1 MALTQAELDRILN
14 SQGVAQRAF
23 AANQPTVTNTPRSM
37 VSGTWAD
44 ILKPIVS
51 NPVGEFI
58 GAVDM
63 QRALDSA
70 SYGKPLTTGGS
81 VQTGGFRPEYL
92 AAALGLTPTSKGKA
106 IVKTFNGKNLNKPLL
121 DKFIKTN
128 KLSPEEF
135 AIYEDNAIKMADE
148 GLHNINQANAKSN
161 PYYDKYKSQ
170 FNIDAWRGMDQDVKS
185 FDPTVG
191 TGERSDTG
199 VWTVDNPYNASTYA
213 GKLDGGVVYPLK
225 LRNYQ
230 LASVDVGK
238 NNWNRIPLSDNPVKD
253 TIIRNSDNTD
263 YGLSEYLGDRSIFD
277 DFASTNDVARIA
289 KQNKN
294 NRGIQFENVRDIGAS
309 PQGVNLNKVDEF
321 ANVYT
326 MFDPSSLRS
335 IFASFDPLRYKSK
348 DILAGV
354 AAAPAGL
361 LAVDEN
367 KKKKK

>member
-1 MALTQAELDRILN
+1 MAKPTKEQLDRILGN
-14 SQGVAQRAF
+14 SQQWAKLPYTPMQSPSGLGIDYLKNRYQEVTTPQPAKPMTKQEAMDFALMGGVTK
-23 AANQPTVTNTPRSM
+23 N
-37 VSGTWAD
+37 
-44 ILKPIVS
+44 
-51 NPVGEFI
+51 
-58 GAVDM
+58 
-63 QRALDSA
+63 
-70 SYGKPLTTGGS
+70 
-81 VQTGGFRPEYL
+81 
-92 AAALGLTPTSKGKA
+92 

-121 DKFIKTN
+121 DKFIKEN
-128 KLSPEEF
+128 KLTPDEY
-135 AIYEDNAIKMADE
+135 AIYEDNARKMADE
-148 GLHNINQANAKSN
+148 RLHNINQANAKSN

-170 FNIDAWRGMDQDVKS
+170 FNIDAWRGMDKDVKS

-191 TGERSDTG
+191 TGARSDTG

-230 LASVDVGK
+230 LASVDVNK

-263 YGLSEYLGDRSIFD
+263 YGLSEYLGDRSVFD

-289 KQNKN
+289 KENKS
-294 NRGIQFENVRDIGAS
+294 NRGIQFQDVRDIGSS
-309 PQGVNLNKVDEF
+309 PQGVNLNKIDEF

-326 MFDPSSLRS
+326 MFDPSSIRS

-348 DILAGV
+348 DMLAGV
-354 AAAPAGL
+354 GVGVPTAGL
-361 LAVDEN
+361 LDE